1 MFASKIFFDYMFKA
15 HDIKGSIEKKDRQI
29 KKAQREEKKYST
41 RIDDAKQ
48 RDGQKID
55 LINTIILRK
64 SFSWIELLSDI
75 ENSLP
80 DSSYITSLVP
90 TLSDDLRMKLRI
102 RVISPD
108 VNDLLKFIQN
118 LRDLNFDKIEI
129 KSEAKKEGGNLLS
142 EISLNYEKRV

>member
-1 MFASKIFFDYMFKA
+1 M
-15 HDIKGSIEKKDRQI
+15 
-29 KKAQREEKKYST
+29 
-41 RIDDAKQ
+41 
-48 RDGQKID
+48 
-55 LINTIILRK
+55 
-64 SFSWIELLSDI
+64 LSDI